1 MGQQDCG
8 QCGYSCADYSDAI
21 FLKKEDRLNLCVPG
35 GKETARMLKT
45 LYEDLD
51 GAVPAAPAVVIPTPA
66 VEQRVAPAAATRAAP
81 VEATLLSRTL
91 LNKPGS
97 GKETW
102 HVEFDIGATGL
113 EYAVGDSFG
122 LFPTNDPALVEA
134 VLKAIDAPPD
144 FPIGG
149 RTLREVLTDGAS
161 LAPAPDMLF
170 QLISYLTGG
179 ERRQKANALAE
190 GGDPDGDAE
199 TLDVLAAL
207 EKFRGVRPD
216 PEAFIEALDPLQP
229 RLYSIAS
236 SPKVDPDRIALTVD
250 AVRYRVGARTRLGVA
265 STFLAGRIA
274 PQGKVRAYVQKAQGF
289 GLPVDP
295 AVPIIMIGPG
305 TGIAPFRAFLHE
317 RMAMKAPGRNWL
329 FFGHQHSRYDFF
341 YQDELAG
348 MKAAGVLTRLT
359 LAWSRDSEQKIY
371 VQHRMREVGRDLWA
385 WIAEG
390 AHVYVCGDAKH
401 MAKDVERA
409 LVDVVATFGARTP
422 DQAIAFVS
430 DLKKAGRYR
439 ADVY

>member
-1 MGQQDCG
+1 
-8 QCGYSCADYSDAI
+8 
-21 FLKKEDRLNLCVPG
+21 
-35 GKETARMLKT
+35 
-45 LYEDLD
+45 
-51 GAVPAAPAVVIPTPA
+51 
-66 VEQRVAPAAATRAAP
+66 
-81 VEATLLSRTL
+81 
-91 LNKPGS
+91 
-97 GKETW
+97 
-102 HVEFDIGATGL
+102 
-113 EYAVGDSFG
+113 
-122 LFPTNDPALVEA
+122 
-134 VLKAIDAPPD
+134 
-144 FPIGG
+144 
-149 RTLREVLTDGAS
+149 
-161 LAPAPDMLF
+161 
-170 QLISYLTGG
+170 
-179 ERRQKANALAE
+179 
-190 GGDPDGDAE
+190 
-199 TLDVLAAL
+199 
-207 EKFRGVRPD
+207 VRPD

-250 AVRYRVGARTRLGVA
+250 TVRYRVGARTRLGVA
-265 STFLAGRIA
+265 STYLAGRIA
-274 PQGKVRAYVQKAQGF
+274 PQGKIRAYVQKAQGF
-289 GLPVDP
+289 GLPADP

-409 LVDVVATFGARTP
+409 LVDVVATFGARTA

-430 DLKKAGRYR
+430 DLKKAGRYQ